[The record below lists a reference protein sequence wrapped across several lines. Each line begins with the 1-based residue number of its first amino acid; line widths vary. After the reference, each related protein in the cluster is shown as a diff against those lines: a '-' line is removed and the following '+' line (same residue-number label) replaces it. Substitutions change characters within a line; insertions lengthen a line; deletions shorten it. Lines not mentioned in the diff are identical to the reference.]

1 MSPFVASVKRLS
13 GIALVFASAI
23 ALAVPSGAA
32 QAGVSDPG
40 AIVAGKSQAAWTA
53 DWWQWALSFPYQDAS
68 GTIIVSPMFDDDGS
82 RAGYGNTGSVFF
94 VAGAFGGDYT
104 RTFNVPA
111 GKPLFVPVV
120 NAIAFQTLE
129 SDTEASLRAL
139 AEPSNVLAMWAT
151 VNGTSLNPQLLNH
164 RQKSPLFDLSSPLL
178 ADFGFCWNDSDKE
191 NCQILSPGVYQDG
204 DAVSDGYWLMLEPL
218 SLGQTYEVVVG
229 GIFKDRDD
237 PDNPA
242 KYTELNIIA
251 NIKAVPEPPTI
262 ALLAGGV
269 GFLAFGIRRRRV
281 HTAAGAAS

>member
-1 MSPFVASVKRLS
+1 M
-13 GIALVFASAI
+13 
-23 ALAVPSGAA
+23 
-32 QAGVSDPG
+32 
-40 AIVAGKSQAAWTA
+40 T
-53 DWWQWALSFPYQDAS
+53 
-68 GTIIVSPMFDDDGS
+68 
-82 RAGYGNTGSVFF
+82 GNTGSVFF

-251 NIKAVPEPPTI
+251 NTSDRRNAGDQTRH
-262 ALLAGGV
+262 AGQSQLLGVDRAGRTGV
-269 GFLAFGIRRRRV
+269 GIAPGVLALQAAITLDGVGDKAIAKYQRAIATPGIDTLAIDPDMLLLVNPDGGHRATGRGGRSP
-281 HTAAGAAS
+281 AGKCW